1 MFHPDK
7 PRNIMGYAVAV
18 DLGATNTRVAIV
30 GEGGRIQKKSEAPTP
45 AKETDPSRLTGFLS
59 GLIAGITGETTPEP
73 ITGIGL
79 SVAGPVDIR
88 KGMLVNPPNMAFRD
102 VPLTLPLSRIFHCPV
117 RMVNDCHAGVLGEMY
132 HGQGRGRNDVVYLT
146 ISTGIGGGVISGG
159 RLLLGRQGNAA
170 EIGHFHV
177 DSTYDLPCGCGRTGH
192 WEGYS
197 SGRYMPWFFGEWCR
211 FHAKPHWGP
220 DTALEIFASARQ
232 GDGDVLRFIKELAR
246 INARGISDVIVAY
259 DPEMI
264 ILDGAVIRSNA
275 DLLLPAI
282 IESVDRYLP
291 LPDIVMSEL
300 AGDAPLLGAAVIA
313 GGYETGYG
321 DFGLPAGEE
330 EKKYG

>member
-1 MFHPDK
+1 M
-7 PRNIMGYAVAV
+7 RYTVAV

-30 GEGGRIQKKSEAPTP
+30 DEEGRIEEKRDALTP

-59 GLIAGITGETTPEP
+59 GLIAGIIEDYKSGP

-88 KGMLVNPPNMAFRD
+88 RGMLVNPPNMAFRG

-117 RMVNDCHAGVLGEMY
+117 RMVNDCHAGVIGEMY
-132 HGQGRGRNDVVYLT
+132 HGQGRGRSNVVYLT
-146 ISTGIGGGVISGG
+146 ISTGIGAGVISGG

-177 DSTYDLPCGCGRTGH
+177 DNTYDLPCGCGCTGH
-192 WEGYS
+192 WEGYA
-197 SGRYMPWFFGEWCR
+197 SGKYMPWFFGEWCR

-220 DTALEIFASARQ
+220 DSAEEIFASARQ
-232 GDGDVLRFIKELAR
+232 GDEDVLRFIKEVAR

-264 ILDGAVIRSNA
+264 ILDGAVISSNT
-275 DLLLPAI
+275 DLLLPGI
-282 IESVDRYLP
+282 MEYVDRYLP
-291 LPDIVMSEL
+291 LPDIVMSRL
-300 AGDAPLLGAAVIA
+300 SGDAPLIGAAVIA
-313 GGYETGYG
+313 EGYETGYG
-321 DFGLPAGEE
+321 DLGSATGREE
-330 EKKYG
+330 GKLGYH